1 MAEKYLKLTK
11 SEVVY
16 LATLVETH
24 DKNAH
29 LPSNEKLRYMK
40 HERKNVLA
48 KLVRLEKQ
56 VLQTSTPKA
65 YKWARRPKELDHMQL
80 VPGTRMVKMYLEN
93 TAGVL
98 NQQPLLVARVPDD
111 IQINKPD
118 SSFTIEAQRYL
129 YKEFRT
135 FYKRYED
142 LKGFATKR

>member
-1 MAEKYLKLTK
+1 MSEKYLKLTK

-16 LATLVETH
+16 LTTLVETH

-29 LPSNEKLRYMK
+29 LPSYESMRYMK

-56 VLQTSTPKA
+56 VLQASTPKA
-65 YKWARRPKELDHMQL
+65 YKWARRPKELDRMEL

-98 NQQPLLVARVPDD
+98 NQYPLLVARVPDD

-142 LKGFATKR
+142 LKGYATKR